1 MKYCTRLFVVAYF
14 DVFMYC
20 FKTFVLALMVNE
32 IGQKIIYADY
42 ILTTF
47 KLYIALAGQN
57 ILVLH
62 P

>member
-1 MKYCTRLFVVAYF
+1 MAYF

-32 IGQKIIYADY
+32 IGQKIIYVDY